1 MSSPNWFCLASGLAT
16 VVVATSTSLTSAAVV
31 VSAPSVSLP
40 QGTSSVVIPITI
52 SGGDQID
59 AITFDL
65 RIGDGGPVAGGL
77 DVVPIT
83 VFDNSLSIFKSTPTG
98 DISTVDTL
106 PSSSSLFINGV
117 VTGDGESIAA
127 SGELF
132 RITVN
137 TSGLVQG
144 QQFAINFVGL
154 GVALDGNMIS
164 SSASP
169 GQITITAVPE
179 PVFMSGLAMTSLL
192 ALRRRR
198 A

>member
-65 RIGDGGPVAGGL
+65 RIGDGGPVAGGS

-83 VFDNSLSIFKSTPTG
+83 GFNNSLSIFKSTPTG

-169 GQITITAVPE
+169 GQIKITAVPE

>member
-1 MSSPNWFCLASGLAT
+1 MNSPNWFCLASGLAT

-65 RIGDGGPVAGGL
+65 RIGDGGPVAGGS

-83 VFDNSLSIFKSTPTG
+83 AFNNSLSIFKSTPTG

-106 PSSSSLFINGV
+106 PSSSSLFINGT

-154 GVALDGNMIS
+154 GVALDGNIIS